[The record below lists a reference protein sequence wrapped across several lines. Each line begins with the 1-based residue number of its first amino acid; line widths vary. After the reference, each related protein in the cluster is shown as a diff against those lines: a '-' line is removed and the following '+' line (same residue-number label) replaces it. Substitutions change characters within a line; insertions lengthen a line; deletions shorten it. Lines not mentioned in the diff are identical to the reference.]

1 MGAYLIVVSAVLVAG
16 LMADVV
22 LRASARGS
30 ERSPVL
36 IGLLAAILASIP
48 VAAPAAMPE
57 AQATAEPPAL
67 VVLFDASSAKLPQ
80 AEIRAAIG
88 RELGCTVRDGFD
100 PALGVVSVQVHQN
113 EIVVG
118 YQPPAGELER
128 KLPVTAGAH
137 QLPLL
142 VALVAENLVYR
153 DAGIVLPLAPPG
165 VSDAPAPAPAETGR
179 MVLAARVDDSA
190 RDRPVPVRPARA
202 PSTEVRGAGFD
213 LGARVGAFGR
223 VSGAAKDGP
232 GALSFGL
239 IGRLNL
245 PVAGRVR
252 LAAEGGL
259 ARLASNPQTLGADL
273 EGRPGRLWV
282 AHVSV
287 GPSVLLSRAG
297 ASSEVELSSS
307 VGVTYPFAIQEENRD
322 DRRAI
327 ADGSSNVVRD
337 YHGEIGYRLA
347 AALGFRRWLSE
358 RWAVHGAIGVE
369 HHRLLASRSES
380 EPASAAPPQQRLE
393 AIRWTEPTLQAGAS
407 LRF

>member
-1 MGAYLIVVSAVLVAG
+1 MGAYLIVVLAVLVAG
-16 LMADVV
+16 LMADAV

-30 ERSPVL
+30 ERSPVF
-36 IGLLAAILASIP
+36 IGLLAAMLASIP

-57 AQATAEPPAL
+57 APANAEPPAL
-67 VVLFDASSAKLPQ
+67 VVLFDASSAALPQ

-88 RELGCTVRDGFD
+88 RELGCTVRDVFD
-100 PALGVVSVQVHQN
+100 PTLGVVSVQVHQS

-128 KLPVTAGAH
+128 KFPVTAGAH

-153 DAGIVLPLAPPG
+153 DAGIAVPPPG
-165 VSDAPAPAPAETGR
+165 MGEAPAPAPVETAR

-190 RDRPVPVRPARA
+190 RDHPVPARPVRT
-202 PSTEVRGAGFD
+202 PSPPEVRRAGFD
-213 LGARVGAFGR
+213 LGARVGMFGR
-223 VSGAAKDGP
+223 VSSATKDDT

-239 IGRLNL
+239 SGRLNL

-252 LAAEGGL
+252 LGAEAGL
-259 ARLASNPQTLGADL
+259 ARLASNPVASGADSN
-273 EGRPGRLWV
+273 GGPGRLWV

-307 VGVTYPFAIQEENRD
+307 VGMTYPFAIDEENADERAMAD
-322 DRRAI
+322 DR
-327 ADGSSNVVRD
+327 SKLVPD
-337 YHGEIGYRLA
+337 YRGEIGYRVA
-347 AALGFRRWLSE
+347 AALGFRRWFGE
-358 RWAVHGAIGVE
+358 RWALHGAIGVE
-369 HHRLLASRSES
+369 YHRLLASRTES
-380 EPASAAPPQQRLE
+380 GPATGAPPQLRLE
-393 AIRWTEPTLQAGAS
+393 SIRWTEPTLQAGAS